1 MILTVTITRLKPGVN
16 ESPRRLFEQAA
27 INCVSALRFLPRK
40 FVSIILQPRM
50 QPRFIQ
56 IAGVI
61 WTLVYASVIVWIY
74 ATEPRSFKEVATNS
88 QVAAGVYE
96 INQEKFNNGLA
107 LFRRDQFR
115 AARDEWSGADP
126 AQKDPRTQ
134 FYIGYAFYR
143 EGWGRVY
150 YDTALFK
157 QGLDAVNRAISQA
170 PNGTLVVD
178 DPNLQMHSAAELKA
192 ELEQG
197 TETGWK
203 DLNPVK
209 LFRQRK

>member
-1 MILTVTITRLKPGVN
+1 
-16 ESPRRLFEQAA
+16 
-27 INCVSALRFLPRK
+27 
-40 FVSIILQPRM
+40 M

-56 IAGVI
+56 IVGVI
-61 WTLVYASVIVWIY
+61 WTVVYASVIVWIY

-134 FYIGYAFYR
+134 FYIGYACYR

-157 QGLDAVNRAISQA
+157 QGLEAVNRAISLA

>member
-1 MILTVTITRLKPGVN
+1 
-16 ESPRRLFEQAA
+16 
-27 INCVSALRFLPRK
+27 
-40 FVSIILQPRM
+40 M

-56 IAGVI
+56 IAGII
-61 WTLVYASVIVWIY
+61 WTVVYAGVIVWLY

-96 INQEKFNNGLA
+96 VNQEKFNNGLT

-115 AARDEWSGADP
+115 AARDEWWGADP
-126 AQKDPRTQ
+126 AQRDPRTQ
-134 FYIGYAFYR
+134 FYIGYAYYR

-150 YDTALFK
+150 YDNALFK
-157 QGLDAVNRAISQA
+157 QGIEAVNRAISLA
-170 PNGTLVVD
+170 PNGTLVID
-178 DPNLQMHSAAELKA
+178 DPNLQMRSAAELKA

-197 TETGWK
+197 TETSWK
-203 DLNPVK
+203 DLNPLK

>member
-1 MILTVTITRLKPGVN
+1 MQTRL
-16 ESPRRLFEQAA
+16 
-27 INCVSALRFLPRK
+27 
-40 FVSIILQPRM
+40 
-50 QPRFIQ
+50 IQ
-56 IAGVI
+56 IAGII
-61 WTLVYASVIVWIY
+61 WTLVYAGIIVWIY

-96 INQEKFNNGLA
+96 INQEKFNNALA
-107 LFRRDQFR
+107 LFRREQFR
-115 AARDEWSGADP
+115 AARDEWAGADP

-134 FYIGYAFYR
+134 FYVGYACYR

-150 YDTALFK
+150 YDDALFK
-157 QGLDAVNRAISQA
+157 LGLEAVNRAIALA

-203 DLNPVK
+203 DVNPLK